1 MNMYLS
7 AAHRAVGKTKVWTKV
22 PFVVAEFC
30 DHKFMTAC
38 DGPTMHAHGEFH
50 GSA

>member
-7 AAHRAVGKTKVWTKV
+7 AAYRAVGKTKV
-22 PFVVAEFC
+22 PFVVAEFY